1 MEEKFEFERDDL
13 RRRLVVLE
21 KKLAERT
28 QDLSLA
34 ESTLANRDIEFES
47 LQNSLG
53 ELNELRE
60 MKEVMKQFVP
70 WMNTN
75 CFFTDKNICKLVCL
89 LELIETFLYLEL
101 VVHVQIWQLPR

>member
-13 RRRLVVLE
+13 RGRLVVLE

-34 ESTLANRDIEFES
+34 ESTLASRDIEFES
-47 LQNSLG
+47 LQSSLV

-60 MKEVMKQFVP
+60 MKDVRKHFVP
-70 WMNTN
+70 WDE
-75 CFFTDKNICKLVCL
+75 CAV
-89 LELIETFLYLEL
+89 
-101 VVHVQIWQLPR
+101 VVHKQKHF

>member
-13 RRRLVVLE
+13 RGRVIVLE

-34 ESTLANRDIEFES
+34 ESTLANRDIAFES
-47 LQNSLG
+47 LQSSLV

-60 MKEVMKQFVP
+60 MKEVGEHFVP
-70 WMNTN
+70 WMHTKWLYM
-75 CFFTDKNICKLVCL
+75 TIIY
-89 LELIETFLYLEL
+89 ELISIDFSMS
-101 VVHVQIWQLPR
+101 

>member
-1 MEEKFEFERDDL
+1 MRIHLLNVGFFSLITWFPNVVCIQTRLMEEKFEFERDDL
-13 RRRLVVLE
+13 RGRLVVLE

-47 LQNSLG
+47 LQSSLV

-60 MKEVMKQFVP
+60 MKEVGNHFVP
-70 WMNTN
+70 
-75 CFFTDKNICKLVCL
+75 
-89 LELIETFLYLEL
+89 
-101 VVHVQIWQLPR
+101 

>member
-13 RRRLVVLE
+13 RGRLVVLE

-34 ESTLANRDIEFES
+34 ETTLATRDSEYES
-47 LQNSLG
+47 LQGNLM

-60 MKEVMKQFVP
+60 MKEVG
-70 WMNTN
+70 THYG
-75 CFFTDKNICKLVCL
+75 C
-89 LELIETFLYLEL
+89 
-101 VVHVQIWQLPR
+101 